1 MLPTPDYAFFA
12 ERLHGF
18 VAVAGDAG
26 VTLTLTEVE
35 RSAHQRQNRQPFVNF
50 NHCITLQGVCP
61 QRP

>member
-1 MLPTPDYAFFA
+1 MLPTLDYAFFA

-18 VAVAGDAG
+18 LAVAGDEG

-35 RSAHQRQNRQPFVNF
+35 RSAHRHQNRLPFVHF
-50 NHCITLQGVCP
+50 NNCIALQGGCP